1 MTTGVIIIAL
11 VRKLSGCSTTSNV
24 VLPLN
29 KPTLLTRLL
38 KNITACEWLNVILIG
53 KSLRKFRRS
62 LGN

>member
-11 VRKLSGCSTTSNV
+11 VRKLSTTSNV